1 MIHHMLDLE
10 TLGTAPNSAIL
21 QIGLARFDPAGS
33 GIDDT
38 FERTISLD
46 SCLQAGL
53 KIDGDTFAWWLTQ
66 SEAARRAVIYNP
78 QPLTRAL
85 IDLTAWLGYINFQQ
99 PENVIWS
106 HGAAF
111 DVPILA
117 SAYRACGYKEP
128 WDHRLVRDTR
138 TLFWLAE
145 QRGWEKPKRET
156 AHTAL
161 ADAVAQ
167 AEDVQSACRYLEDRR

>member
-10 TLGTAPNSAIL
+10 TLSTAPNAAIL
-21 QIGLARFDPAGS
+21 QIGFARFDPLGT
-33 GIDDT
+33 GVTDT
-38 FERTISLD
+38 FERTVSLD
-46 SCLQAGL
+46 SCLQVGL
-53 KIDGDTFAWWLTQ
+53 KIDGDTFAWWLSQ
-66 SEAARRAVIYNP
+66 SEAARRSVITDS
-78 QPLTRAL
+78 QPLARVLT
-85 IDLTAWLGYINFQQ
+85 DLNVWLGYLNLEI

-117 SAYRACGYKEP
+117 SAYRAYGYKEP

-138 TLFWLAE
+138 TLFWLVA
-145 QRGWEKPKRET
+145 QRGWEKSKHET

-167 AEDVQSACRYLEDRR
+167 VADVQSAYRWLEDRR